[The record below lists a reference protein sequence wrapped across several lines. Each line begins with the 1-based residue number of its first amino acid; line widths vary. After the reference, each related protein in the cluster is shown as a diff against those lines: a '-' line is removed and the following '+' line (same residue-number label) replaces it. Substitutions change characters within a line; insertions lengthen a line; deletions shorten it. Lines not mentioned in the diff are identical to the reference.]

1 MGEAFDRVDRLPP
14 DVRVI
19 LRPYVTQISGAKT
32 AVSTAAVTLD
42 LVRTLLDGREVVV
55 SGQVQLD
62 GEFYDLHAPVGV
74 PIVDRG
80 RLRQVRWEPRLLRHC
95 QPHMV
100 QPRRGHAARP
110 AGETYSGPTRPAAEM
125 VGSVVAELQGEPA
138 ADHRAESKRYESDE
152 SVKD

>member
-1 MGEAFDRVDRLPP
+1 VAWAIARDH
-14 DVRVI
+14 
-19 LRPYVTQISGAKT
+19 A
-32 AVSTAAVTLD
+32 
-42 LVRTLLDGREVVV
+42 
-55 SGQVQLD
+55 VQLD

-80 RLRQVRWEPRLLRHC
+80 RLRQVRWEPRLLRHR
-95 QPHMV
+95 QPHIV

-152 SVKD
+152 RVKIEKSAAPARAMIVILASASSE